1 MEVHLNK
8 AIEQLGNM
16 LAQVASKAEGAVL
29 GAVSAAAHA
38 SVKSARDIIAG
49 DRAIDEAEVA
59 IEEECLKILA
69 LHQPVASD
77 LRRVITVLKVNGEIE
92 RVGDL
97 AVNIAERVED
107 IAAHQAQADRPLD
120 FAVMVDK
127 ACLMLRHALDALAY
141 GDAALAETVIASDEE
156 VDQLHRDMYGQVR
169 QAMLDCPELASY
181 YLNGL
186 TISRCLER
194 IADIA
199 TNIAEDVVYMES
211 GRIVRHLHEGEKHVH

>member
-1 MEVHLNK
+1 MQAVGVGVVGAGHTQGLGLPVHKVDKGFYTSGYVFSDHIAALVGG
-8 AIEQLGNM
+8 GNHD
-16 LAQVASKAEGAVL
+16 AVQKL
-29 GAVSAAAHA
+29 PQT
-38 SVKSARDIIAG
+38 D
-49 DRAIDEAEVA
+49 
-59 IEEECLKILA
+59 LLA

-107 IAAHQAQADRPLD
+107 IAAHQAQAARPLD

-141 GDAALAETVIASDEE
+141 GDANLAESVIDSDEE
-156 VDQLHRDMYGQVR
+156 VDQLHRDMYSQVR